1 VTRQAEPGAT
11 PDAFRLYDTATRS
24 VRRFQPVV
32 PGRVSIYHCGLT
44 VQSGPHLGHIRKEVV
59 FDVLRRWLTWSGYQV
74 TVIANI
80 TDIDDKI
87 LIKSAEAGTP
97 WFAHAYR
104 YERELHEAYAALGCL
119 PPTYEPRATGHIP
132 EMIEMIKVLM
142 ARGHAYPAPDSSGD
156 VYFDVKSWPAYGSLS
171 RQNIDDMEP
180 AADSDPRGKKDPRDF
195 ALWKGHKDTEPETA
209 SWVTPWGRGRPGWH
223 LECSAMAGKYLG
235 DEFDIHGGGLD
246 LRFPHH
252 ENELAQSRAAGQRFA
267 RYWMHNALVTT
278 AGEKMSKSLDNSALV
293 SEVIKRFPARAVRL
307 YLIQPH
313 YRSPI
318 EYSDAAIAESVAA
331 LGRIDNFVD
340 RATERVGS
348 RLPQVPEEFIN
359 AMNDDL
365 GTPAAVA
372 VLHNAVKEGNQA
384 LEATDHDQIERRL
397 SEVNGMLMILGLNA
411 DADVWRRDNQRLTA
425 VVDGL
430 INELL
435 RQRAT
440 ARDRRDFATADAI
453 RSSLTALGVE
463 VSDTAAGTRW
473 SLHTELSAPVAA
485 QATTGA
491 DNSARE

>member
-1 VTRQAEPGAT
+1 VTQPTEPGASSAT
-11 PDAFRLYDTATRS
+11 FRLYDTATQA
-24 VRRFQPVV
+24 VRPLKPVV
-32 PGRVSIYHCGLT
+32 PGRISIYHCGLT

-59 FDVLRRWLTWSGYQV
+59 FDVLRRWLTWCGYQV

-104 YERELHEAYAALGCL
+104 FERELHEAYAALGCL

-132 EMIEMIKVLM
+132 EMIEMIKVLID
-142 ARGHAYPAPDSSGD
+142 RGHAYPAPDGSGD

-171 RQNIDDMEP
+171 HQNIDDMEP

-209 SWVTPWGRGRPGWH
+209 SWPTPWGRGRPGWH
-223 LECSAMAGKYLG
+223 LECSAMASKYLG

-267 RYWMHNALVTT
+267 RYWMHNALVTR

-318 EYSDAAIAESVAA
+318 EYSDAAIAESAAA
-331 LGRIDNFVD
+331 LDRIDNFVR
-340 RATERVGS
+340 RAADVVGVRAE
-348 RLPQVPEEFIN
+348 RLPPEFVA

-372 VLHNAVKEGNQA
+372 VLHNAVREGNLA
-384 LEATDHDQIERRL
+384 LDAGDTDLVATRL
-397 SEVNGMLMILGLNA
+397 TEVMGMLAILGL
-411 DADVWRRDNQRLTA
+411 DAASGAWERGVDQQLTA

-430 INELL
+430 VTELL
-435 RQRAT
+435 KHREA
-440 ARDRRDFATADAI
+440 ARERRDFAAADAI
-453 RSSLTALGVE
+453 RDSLTALGVE
-463 VSDTAAGTRW
+463 VSDTPHGPRW
-473 SLHTELSAPVAA
+473 RV
-485 QATTGA
+485 
-491 DNSARE
+491 R